1 MTSQNRNNLFILLL
15 ILQTLGIVVY
25 SMFSF
30 INEGPN
36 LFAVFFD
43 NLKSLNWNGQFNL
56 DFMSY
61 LTISGIWIMWRE
73 KFSLTS
79 IITGISA
86 MILGI
91 LFFAPYLIFLF
102 YKENTSIKKVL
113 IGKHI

>member
-1 MTSQNRNNLFILLL
+1 MTSQNKNNFFILLL
-15 ILQTLGIVVY
+15 ILQTIGIVVY
-25 SMFSF
+25 TMFSF

-36 LFAVFFD
+36 LFAVFIK
-43 NLKSLNWNGQFNL
+43 NLLALNWNGQFNL

-61 LTISGIWIMWRE
+61 LTLSGIWIMWRD
-73 KFSLTS
+73 KFSLIS
-79 IITGISA
+79 VITGFSA

-113 IGKHI
+113 VGRHS